1 MSRLNLGNF
10 GKGLKFNKR
19 NINKQETITEKDLFI
34 ETIDLLYNTWVRSNK
49 TYEMYKINL
58 LEYEESFYQIIE
70 NCLLIKYD
78 LPKTEIILWYIFGRE
93 DEEGNILPLILQHE
107 EKDDEE
113 LIISNPSDLW
123 NLLEKLDNEK

>member
-10 GKGLKFNKR
+10 GKGLKFSKR
-19 NINKQETITEKDLFI
+19 NITKQETITEKDLFI
-34 ETIDLLYNTWVRSNK
+34 ETIDLLYDTWIRSNK

-58 LEYEESFYQIIE
+58 LEYEEPFYQIIE

-78 LPKTEIILWYIFGRE
+78 LAKTEIILWYIFGRE
-93 DEEGNILPLILQHE
+93 DEEGNILPLILQVDG
-107 EKDDEE
+107 KDDEE
-113 LIISNPSDLW
+113 LIINSPSDLW